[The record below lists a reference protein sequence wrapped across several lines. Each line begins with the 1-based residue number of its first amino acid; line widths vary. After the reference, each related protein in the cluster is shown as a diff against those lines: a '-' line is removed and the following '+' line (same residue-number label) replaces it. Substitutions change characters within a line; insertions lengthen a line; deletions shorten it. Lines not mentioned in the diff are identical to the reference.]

1 MGLKT
6 PPWTEADNER
16 IREFVKNGVSILRA
30 AAALK
35 RTTATVRVR
44 ARKLGTP
51 FPTMREV
58 RKKFAGDPQSSWR
71 FHQHSRQR

>member
-6 PPWTEADNER
+6 PPWTEAENER

-35 RTTATVRVR
+35 RTTAIVRVR
-44 ARKLGTP
+44 AP